1 MQAQQ
6 ITIYCKILAIQE
18 GQYLEI
24 VVEDLNREP
33 TDDLKYV
40 SVVKLPNWDVATTF
54 EVGDIGYLQFQYVE
68 GGVTQWFNRDSKDF
82 EIYNYTN
89 NYFINFF
96 KQKDICKQ
104 NKFDFE

>member
-1 MQAQQ
+1 MNN
-6 ITIYCKILAIQE
+6 ITIYCKVLVIQE
-18 GQYLEI
+18 GLYSEI
-24 VVEDLNREP
+24 VAEDLNREL

-40 SVVKLPNWDVATTF
+40 TVVKLPNWDVLIPS
-54 EVGDIGYLQFQYVE
+54 VGDVGYLQFQYVE
-68 GGVTQWFNRDSKDF
+68 GGITKWFNKDLKDF

-104 NKFDFE
+104 DKFDFE